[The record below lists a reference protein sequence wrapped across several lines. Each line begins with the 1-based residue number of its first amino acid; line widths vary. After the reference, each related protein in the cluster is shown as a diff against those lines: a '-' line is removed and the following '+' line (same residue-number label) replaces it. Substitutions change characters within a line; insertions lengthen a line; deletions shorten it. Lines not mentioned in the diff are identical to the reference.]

1 MSTGRFIASFLLCAL
16 SCAFAATASAQ
27 PFGYIVNAADTTEDG
42 THDNL
47 WQVDLATGETQ
58 RIGPINLPNAS
69 NPQSDIEGLA
79 LKNANELYGV
89 DDGVD
94 SLVLVS
100 MTTGSALPLQRL
112 NDNLQLSMGASALDP
127 GLAFDCSG
135 DLLMSS
141 ATRRTLYRLN
151 QSTGQAVVVGTAGG
165 LGVKIGDIS
174 VRRGE
179 IFGVGIDG
187 DEGLYRIDGTAGTA
201 TLVGRFGVDLKLA
214 NVGIDMDASGTI
226 WAAGHIVNGQGLPQP
241 SRIFRINRETGQ
253 ATLGPTTKTGVKSL
267 AIRRPNCGSDGGGG
281 EDPPR
286 GGPTTHS
293 VPVGTPGTLIILI
306 VSLLL
311 VARRRLF

>member
-16 SCAFAATASAQ
+16 SCAFAATATAQ
-27 PFGYIVNAADTTEDG
+27 PFGYIVNAGDNTEDG
-42 THDNL
+42 SHDNL
-47 WQVDLATGETQ
+47 WRVDLATGQTQ

-94 SLVLVS
+94 SLVIVS
-100 MTTGSALPLQRL
+100 LATGAAMPLQRL
-112 NDNLQLSMGASALDP
+112 NDNLQLNMGASALDP

-135 DLLMSS
+135 NLLMSS

-151 QSTGQAVVVGTAGG
+151 QSTGQASVVGTAGG

-179 IFGVGIDG
+179 IFGLGIDG
-187 DEGLYRIDGTAGTA
+187 DEGLYRIDGSNGTA
-201 TLVGRFGVDLKLA
+201 TLVGRFGVELKLT
-214 NVGIDMDASGTI
+214 NVGMDMDTSGTI
-226 WAAGHIVNGQGLPQP
+226 WAVGHLVNGQGLPQP
-241 SRIFRINRETGQ
+241 SRIFRVNRETGQ
-253 ATLGPTTKTGVKSL
+253 ATLGPTTKVGVKSL
-267 AIRRPNCGSDGGGG
+267 AIRRPNCSDGGG
-281 EDPPR
+281 DDPR
-286 GGPTTHS
+286 GNPAAH
-293 VPVGTPGTLIILI
+293 PAPIGTPGALLLLI

-311 VARRRLF
+311 VARRRFF